1 MAIATL
7 NSITVTHASVQIP
20 AWGAWYADVT
30 LDRESDLTSQRVTLV
45 LGGLTLS
52 GFALSGGSFQG
63 RSRYR
68 IVGGAGG
75 LGREIAR
82 RSYANDAGVKRRTL
96 LEDMARDAGETWD
109 STTLPAATDRVGNAW
124 VRQAGPARATLEA
137 LASRFWHVGT
147 DGQLRLGTR
156 ASTTFAAK
164 HAVERADIALG
175 IAHIAADDVSTLLPG
190 ASVAGLVAADVEHT
204 IDERGLRSTVYG
216 RASTSRRLSAYAEI
230 QRAVDPR
237 RDYRGCYEYRVVSM
251 SGRRANLQSVR
262 VSTGMPDLARVTLR
276 PGVAGIRCTPLL
288 GSRVLVAFVDA
299 DPSRPVV
306 VSFEGEDDNGFT
318 GTLVELTADTMV
330 GGEHVATA
338 EATALM
344 IYNSWVSLLSL
355 AGGGPLLAAVLQ
367 PLLGTAILT
376 ALTAQGA
383 PAPPGLPAQV
393 AASAAQIA
401 GFATGMVP
409 ATTSAYF
416 APALASLATKTPNV
430 SGLFPGLGS
439 RAVKAG

>member
-1 MAIATL
+1 
-7 NSITVTHASVQIP
+7 
-20 AWGAWYADVT
+20 
-30 LDRESDLTSQRVTLV
+30 
-45 LGGLTLS
+45 
-52 GFALSGGSFQG
+52 
-63 RSRYR
+63 
-68 IVGGAGG
+68 
-75 LGREIAR
+75 
-82 RSYANDAGVKRRTL
+82 
-96 LEDMARDAGETWD
+96 
-109 STTLPAATDRVGNAW
+109 
-124 VRQAGPARATLEA
+124 
-137 LASRFWHVGT
+137 
-147 DGQLRLGTR
+147 
-156 ASTTFAAK
+156 
-164 HAVERADIALG
+164 
-175 IAHIAADDVSTLLPG
+175 
-190 ASVAGLVAADVEHT
+190 
-204 IDERGLRSTVYG
+204 
-216 RASTSRRLSAYAEI
+216 
-230 QRAVDPR
+230 
-237 RDYRGCYEYRVVSM
+237 
-251 SGRRANLQSVR
+251 
-262 VSTGMPDLARVTLR
+262 MPDLARVTLR